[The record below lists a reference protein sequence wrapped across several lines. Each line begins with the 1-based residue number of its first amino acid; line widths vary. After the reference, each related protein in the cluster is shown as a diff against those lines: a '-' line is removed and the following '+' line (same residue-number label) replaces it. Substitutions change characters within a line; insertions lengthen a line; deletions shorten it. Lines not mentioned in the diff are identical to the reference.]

1 VDVVIVGAG
10 FSGLAMG
17 AKLKRAGRENFV
29 IVERAGDVGGV
40 WRDNTYPGAAC
51 DVPSHVYSLSFA
63 HNPHWSR
70 TYSHQ
75 PEIHRYLQRVAR
87 DEDLLRHIRF
97 HTELIDAA
105 WRDDEQGGRWEI
117 DTSTGPLRAR
127 AVVGAAGPLV
137 EPRLPDVPGL
147 VDFEGEVFHSARWN
161 HDVDLTGKRVAVVG
175 TGASAIQL
183 IPEIAGQVGHM
194 TVFQRTAPWV
204 LPRTERPIT
213 RVERELFKR
222 VPAAQDAVR
231 KGVFWL
237 RELGAGTPLL
247 HPRKP
252 SALAALGKAHIRRQ
266 IADPRLRAKV
276 TPHYEPGCK
285 RLLLSNTY
293 YPALARPNV
302 DVVPTGLTE
311 VRGNTVVGADGSE
324 AQVDVIIFGTGF
336 EVTRPPVAR
345 HVRGR
350 EGITLDEHWGG
361 SMTAHRGT
369 TVHGFPNLFLLL
381 GPNTGTGH
389 MSVVFMAE
397 TQADYVL
404 DALGELDCR
413 GDAALEPTTAAQD
426 AWTDD
431 VQRRSQGTVW
441 LGGGCAS
448 WYLDGEGRNTTLWPD
463 YAHRYAGELRRF
475 DPAEHVFTP
484 VRVPEVVT
492 AG

>member
-1 VDVVIVGAG
+1 MGETTDVLIVGAG
-10 FSGLAMG
+10 FSGIAMA
-17 AKLKRAGRENFV
+17 AKLKRAGRTNFV
-29 IVERAGDVGGV
+29 IVERASDVGGV

-51 DVPSHVYSLSFA
+51 DVPSHMYSLSFA
-63 HNPHWSR
+63 QNPRWSR

-75 PEIHRYLQRVAR
+75 PEIHRYLQGVAR
-87 DEDLLRHIRF
+87 DEGLLPHIRF
-97 HTELIDAA
+97 DTELLDAQ
-105 WRDDEQGGRWEI
+105 WQGDHWAV
-117 DTSTGPLRAR
+117 DTSSGPFRAR
-127 AVVGAAGPLV
+127 AVVAAAGPLV
-137 EPRLPDVPGL
+137 EPKLPAVPGL
-147 VDFEGEVFHSARWN
+147 VDFEGDVFHSARWD

-175 TGASAIQL
+175 TGASAIQF
-183 IPEIAGQVGHM
+183 IPEIADQVGHM

-231 KGVFWL
+231 KGIFWL
-237 RELGAGTPLL
+237 RDLGSGTPLV

-252 SALAALGKAHIRRQ
+252 SVIAALGKAHIRRQ
-266 IADPRLRAKV
+266 IADAALRAKV
-276 TPHYEPGCK
+276 TPEYEPGCK
-285 RLLLSNTY
+285 RLLLSNAY
-293 YPALARPNV
+293 YPALAREHV
-302 DVVPTGLTE
+302 DVVATGMTE

-324 AQVDVIIFGTGF
+324 AEVDVIIFGTGF

-345 HVRGR
+345 HIRNAG
-350 EGITLDEHWGG
+350 GTTLDAHWGG

-369 TVHGFPNLFLLL
+369 TVAGFPNLFFLL

-413 GDAALEPTTAAQD
+413 GDAALEPTVAAQD
-426 AWTDD
+426 AWTEE
-431 VQRRSQGTVW
+431 VQRQSQGTVW

-448 WYLDGEGRNTTLWPD
+448 WYLDDEGRNTTLWPD
-463 YAHRYAGELRRF
+463 YTFRYAAALRRF
-475 DPAEHVFTP
+475 DAAEHQWTP
-484 VRVPEVVT
+484 QRVAASV
-492 AG
+492 